1 MQFNEKLKELR
12 LKKGISQTELAEKIF
27 VSRSAVAKWENG
39 LGLPSDDSLNQLAE
53 FFEVER
59 EELYSDKVTE
69 SVIVEKNKTISK
81 SRKLL
86 IIISAVCL
94 AIVIAFIVTV
104 AVMIVSSHDKPIGG
118 DTGIMVGVRGDIYE
132 YDEDAECGNY
142 SKKLT
147 NSQTT
152 YPNDYILEVNKKYV
166 VEVYAQ
172 QSGGSMQVWISAGD
186 VTLIYDND
194 VFDIE
199 LFNEYKNYDE
209 PLTNLPPKYLL
220 TVKKQCQFSSIIICS
235 HNFYEC
241 LIINATEV

>member
-59 EELYSDKVTE
+59 EELYSDKATE
-69 SVIVEKNKTISK
+69 AVIVEKNKTISK

-104 AVMIVSSHDKPIGG
+104 SIISNLNNARPNDFDNEQPIGAS
-118 DTGIMVGVRGDIYE
+118 DATMYGVSGTISDESNPDDRLLNEQSE
-132 YDEDAECGNY
+132 YKNA
-142 SKKLT
+142 
-147 NSQTT
+147 
-152 YPNDYILEVNKKYV
+152 YILVVGKTYTLEVSPRF
-166 VEVYAQ
+166 
-172 QSGGSMQVWISAGD
+172 SGGSRPIGITAAG
-186 VTLIYDND
+186 VALLYDND

-199 LFNEYKNYDE
+199 LINEANE
-209 PLTNLPPKYLL
+209 PITDIPPKYRL
-220 TVKKQCQFSSIIICS
+220 TVKKQCQFGLIAVSSN
-235 HNFYEC
+235 NFYEC
-241 LIINATEV
+241 LIISTTEV